1 MDIDFP
7 LILMVLTV
15 GTGIVALLDKLIFQP
30 KRLREIDVL
39 DGQGANK
46 EDLQLAAKEPVWIEQ
61 SKSFFPVLAIVFVL
75 RSFVAEPFQIPS
87 GSMESTLVKGDFI
100 LVSKFHYGLR
110 MPVFRNLL
118 VANNEP
124 QRGDVMV
131 FFPPHDDRY
140 FIKRVIGLPGDHIIY
155 KGGQL
160 VINGEP
166 QSIELVAQHPEN
178 RPQKFFLKE
187 DLDAGEHE
195 VQWTREIT
203 VGPDGKKQLVTNF
216 GPGGEWTVP
225 AGHYFMMGDNR
236 GRSSDSRL
244 WRDMASGQPM
254 PFVPEENIVG
264 KAEAVW
270 MFWDEFASLPSFER
284 NKSIQ

>member
-15 GTGIVALLDKLIFQP
+15 ATGIVALVDKFYFMP
-30 KRLREIDVL
+30 KRLSEVEIL
-39 DGQGANK
+39 DGQGA
-46 EDLQLAAKEPVWIEQ
+46 ERSELELAAKEPMWIEQ

-131 FFPPHDDRY
+131 FFPPHDKRY
-140 FIKRVIGLPGDHIIY
+140 FIKRVIGLPGDHVVHKQGRLI
-155 KGGQL
+155 
-160 VINGEP
+160 INGKTMVLEKVAGEP
-166 QSIELVAQHPEN
+166 AH
-178 RPQKFFLKE
+178 RPVKYYLKE
-187 DLDAGEHE
+187 TLDTGEHE
-195 VQWTREIT
+195 VQWQNGGGGIW
-203 VGPDGKKQLVTNF
+203 GPE
-216 GPGGEWTVP
+216 GEWTVP
-225 AGHYFMMGDNR
+225 EGHYFMMGDNR

-244 WRDMASGQPM
+244 WANHATGERM
-254 PFVPEENIVG
+254 PFVPEKNIVG

-270 MFWDEFASLPSFER
+270 MHWDEFTSLPSFER
-284 NKSIQ
+284 NKAIK

>member
-15 GTGIVALLDKLIFQP
+15 VTGVVALADKLVFSKQ
-30 KRLREIDVL
+30 R
-39 DGQGANK
+39 
-46 EDLQLAAKEPVWIEQ
+46 LAAVDQVNQQGGDESALASAVKEPVWIEQ
-61 SKSFFPVLAIVFVL
+61 SKSFFPVLLVVFVL

-87 GSMESTLVKGDFI
+87 GSMESTLIKGDFI

-131 FFPPHDDRY
+131 FFPPHDKRY
-140 FIKRVIGLPGDHIIY
+140 FIKRVIGLPGDHVVY

-160 VINGEP
+160 IINGEEKA
-166 QSIELVAQHPEN
+166 IEVVSAEPKH
-178 RPQKFFLKE
+178 RPIKYLLKE
-187 DLDAGEHE
+187 TLDTGSHE
-195 VQWTREIT
+195 VQWTPGANI
-203 VGPDGKKQLVTNF
+203 GPE
-216 GPGGEWTVP
+216 GEWTVP
-225 AGHYFMMGDNR
+225 EGHYFMMGDNR

-244 WRDMASGQPM
+244 WRNIATGEAMS
-254 PFVPEENIVG
+254 FVPEENIVG

-270 MFWDEFASLPSFER
+270 MHWDEFASLPSFSR
-284 NKSIQ
+284 NKAIQ

>member
-15 GTGIVALLDKLIFQP
+15 ATGLVALADKFIFMP
-30 KRLREIDVL
+30 KRVAEINRL
-39 DGQGANK
+39 DGQGADK
-46 EDLQLAAKEPVWIEQ
+46 ESLAVAAKEPVWIEQ
-61 SKSFFPVLAIVFVL
+61 SKSFFPVLLVVFVL

-124 QRGDVMV
+124 ERGDVMV
-131 FFPPHDDRY
+131 FFPPHDKRY
-140 FIKRVIGLPGDHIIY
+140 FIKRVIGLPGDHVVY
-155 KGGQL
+155 KDGQL
-160 VINGEP
+160 IINGIAKTIKVVSAEP
-166 QSIELVAQHPEN
+166 KH
-178 RPQKFFLKE
+178 RPVTYLLEETF
-187 DLDAGEHE
+187 DNGSHE
-195 VQWTREIT
+195 VQWTPGANI
-203 VGPDGKKQLVTNF
+203 GPE
-216 GPGGEWTVP
+216 GEWTVP
-225 AGHYFMMGDNR
+225 EGHYFMMGDNR

-244 WRDMASGQPM
+244 WRNPATGEEMS
-254 PFVPEENIVG
+254 FVPEKNIVG

-270 MFWDEFASLPSFER
+270 MHWDDFASIPSFSR
-284 NKSIQ
+284 NKSIH

>member
-15 GTGIVALLDKLIFQP
+15 FTGLVTLADKFIFLP
-30 KRLREIDVL
+30 KRLANIDRI
-39 DGQGANK
+39 DGEGGDK
-46 EDLQLAAKEPVWIEQ
+46 EDLELAAKEPMWIEQ
-61 SKSFFPVLAIVFVL
+61 SRSFFPVLIVVFVL

-87 GSMESTLVKGDFI
+87 GSMESTLIKGDFI

-131 FFPPHDDRY
+131 FFPPHDKRY
-140 FIKRVIGLPGDHIIY
+140 FIKRVIGLPGDHVVY
-155 KGGQL
+155 KGGEL
-160 VINGEP
+160 IINGEP
-166 QSIELVAQHPEN
+166 QSIKVVSAEPKH
-178 RPQKFFLKE
+178 RPVKYLLE
-187 DLDAGEHE
+187 ETLDAGAHE
-195 VQWTREIT
+195 VQWTPGANI
-203 VGPDGKKQLVTNF
+203 GPE
-216 GPGGEWTVP
+216 GEWDVP
-225 AGHYFMMGDNR
+225 EGHYFMMGDNR

-244 WRDMASGQPM
+244 WRNPATGEPM
-254 PFVPEENIVG
+254 SFVPEENIVG

-270 MFWDEFASLPSFER
+270 LHWDDFASWPSFSR
-284 NKSIQ
+284 NKVIK